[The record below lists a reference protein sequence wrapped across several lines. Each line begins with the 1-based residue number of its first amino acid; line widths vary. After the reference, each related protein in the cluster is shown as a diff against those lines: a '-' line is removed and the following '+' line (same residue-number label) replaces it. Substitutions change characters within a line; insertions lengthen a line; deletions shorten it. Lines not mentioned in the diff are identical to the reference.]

1 MRGVD
6 SLLNFLWIIAFLCV
20 LAWEAVKIFAII
32 FGVLGLLFLVYKLIV
47 KFTDKNK
54 TVISITYS

>member
-20 LAWEAVKIFAII
+20 LAWVAVKIFDII

-47 KFTDKNK
+47 KFTDKK
-54 TVISITYS
+54 